1 MVSRKE
7 ASEYFQ
13 KHSKIHPDI
22 IAQEIIKV
30 KALTSNLPELAD
42 EEPAPAPAPAPAPDK
57 KVPDKNVK

>member
-1 MVSRKE
+1 MVSRKV

-13 KHSKIHPDI
+13 KHSKIHPEI

-42 EEPAPAPAPAPAPDK
+42 EEPEPAPAPAPDK
-57 KVPDKNVK
+57 NF

>member
-7 ASEYFQ
+7 AHEYFQ

-22 IAQEIIKV
+22 IALEIIKV

-42 EEPAPAPAPAPAPDK
+42 PEPEPEPEPEESF
-57 KVPDKNVK
+57 

>member
-7 ASEYFQ
+7 AHEYFK

-30 KALTSNLPELAD
+30 KALTCDFPELPD
-42 EEPAPAPAPAPAPDK
+42 EEPEPEPESEPEPE
-57 KVPDKNVK
+57 

>member
-7 ASEYFQ
+7 AHEYFQ

-22 IAQEIIKV
+22 IAEEIIKV

-42 EEPAPAPAPAPAPDK
+42 EPEPAPEPAPDK
-57 KVPDKNVK
+57 KVPDKNI

>member
-7 ASEYFQ
+7 AHEYFK
-13 KHSKIHPDI
+13 KHSKIHPEI

-42 EEPAPAPAPAPAPDK
+42 EEPEPAPAPAPAESF
-57 KVPDKNVK
+57 

>member
-42 EEPAPAPAPAPAPDK
+42 EEPEPAPAPAPEESF
-57 KVPDKNVK
+57 